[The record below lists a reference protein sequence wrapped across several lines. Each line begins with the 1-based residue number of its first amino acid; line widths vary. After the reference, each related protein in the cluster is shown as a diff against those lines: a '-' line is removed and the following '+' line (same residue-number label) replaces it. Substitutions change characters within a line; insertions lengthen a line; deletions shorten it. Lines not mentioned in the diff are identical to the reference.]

1 MGRDPVVMGKPNAA
15 YWTAIKNVY
24 PEIDPKRTL
33 MIGDKLSTD
42 VAFGNRNGLAYTLL
56 VETGVDKL
64 ADAKAAAADK
74 NCHHLVPK
82 YYLKSL
88 SDLNKHL

>member
-1 MGRDPVVMGKPNAA
+1 MGKPNTA
-15 YWTAIKNVY
+15 YWLAIKNVY
-24 PEIDPKRTL
+24 PDIDPKRTL

-42 VAFGNRNGLAYTLL
+42 VAFGNLNGLAYTLL
-56 VETGVDKL
+56 VETGVNKL
-64 ADAKAAAADK
+64 ADAKAAAADTRTR
-74 NCHHLVPK
+74 HLVPK